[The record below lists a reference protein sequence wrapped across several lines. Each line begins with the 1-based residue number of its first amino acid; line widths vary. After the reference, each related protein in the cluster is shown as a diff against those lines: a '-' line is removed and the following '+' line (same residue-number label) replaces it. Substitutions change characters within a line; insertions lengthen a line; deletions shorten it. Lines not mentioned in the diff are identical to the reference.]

1 MPLDTRT
8 ITHDDILPLDV
19 YETIRPEK
27 RQDNVLRKA
36 FRRLSIG
43 PAATIIFENWD
54 SMWWQIHEML
64 RVEKGGDEQIA
75 DELLAYNPM
84 VPDGHELT
92 ATLFFEVD
100 DPSKRAV
107 FLADLGGVEDYIF
120 IDVAGTRV
128 AATSEADVERTR
140 QDGKASAVQ
149 FLHFPFS
156 AQAIAK
162 FKSNTGTVTV
172 GIDHPSYGHIAVLG
186 AKARR
191 ELAGDF
197 A

>member
-107 FLADLGGVEDYIF
+107 FLAELGGVEDYIF

-186 AKARR
+186 AKTRR

>member
-128 AATSEADVERTR
+128 AATSESDVERTR

-186 AKARR
+186 AKTRR